1 MYLATIRIVGLILA
15 LAAGF
20 AGAQNFPQK
29 PVRMVVP
36 YTPAGPVD
44 FTTRVLQ
51 PKLQERW
58 GQPVIVDN
66 KPGASGMIGG
76 EFVAKSL
83 PDGYTL
89 LVGTIQSHAMNVGT
103 IKKMLYDPQ
112 KDFTPITQVT
122 RANWVLAVHPS
133 LGVNSF
139 RALVDYI
146 RARPGKV
153 SYGSSGIG
161 GTSHLAFELL
171 GAASGLQMLHVPYKG
186 TAQALNDVIQGQV
199 QMIIGDLP
207 TVLPQIKAGRVVGI
221 AVTGSVRAPLAPDLQ
236 TIAEGGVPGFDVQPW
251 QGVFGPPG
259 MPADLVRKINADI
272 VAVLRMPEVRDRFST
287 SGVETAG
294 STPDEFAAL
303 VQREV
308 GRWTEGARVAG
319 IKPE

>member
-1 MYLATIRIVGLILA
+1 MCSLAIRIAGLTLA
-15 LAAGF
+15 LSTGL
-20 AGAQNFPQK
+20 AGAQGFPQK

-51 PKLQERW
+51 PKLQELW
-58 GQPVIVDN
+58 GQPVVVDN

-76 EFVAKSL
+76 EFVAKSP

-103 IKKMLYDPQ
+103 IKKMLYDPL

-139 RALVDYI
+139 RGLIDYVK
-146 RARPGKV
+146 ARPGKV

-161 GTSHLAFELL
+161 GTSHLAFEML
-171 GAASGLQMLHVPYKG
+171 GVASGLQMLHVPYKG
-186 TAQALNDVIQGQV
+186 TAQALNDVMQGQV
-199 QMIIGDLP
+199 QMLIGDLP

-221 AVTGSVRAPLAPDLQ
+221 AVTGSVRASLAPELP
-236 TIAEGGVPGFDVQPW
+236 TIAEGGIPGFDVQPW

-272 VAVLRMPEVRDRFST
+272 VAVLRLPDVRARFAA
-287 SGVETAG
+287 SGIDAAG
-294 STPDEFAAL
+294 STPEEFAAF

>member
-1 MYLATIRIVGLILA
+1 MMRFTPSLAGFILA
-15 LAAGF
+15 LSAGL
-20 AGAQNFPQK
+20 AGAQGFPQK
-29 PVRMVVP
+29 PVRLVVP

-51 PKLQERW
+51 PRLQELW
-58 GQPVIVDN
+58 GQPVLVDN

-76 EFVAKSL
+76 DFVAKSA

-103 IKKMLYDPQ
+103 IKNMLYDPL
-112 KDFTPITQVT
+112 KDFTPISQVT
-122 RANWVLAVHPS
+122 RANWILAVHPS

-146 RARPGKV
+146 KARPGKE

-161 GTSHLAFELL
+161 GTSHLAFEML

-186 TAQALNDVIQGQV
+186 TAQALSDVAQGRV

-207 TVLPQIKAGRVVGI
+207 TILPQVKAGRLVGI
-221 AVTGSVRAPLAPDLQ
+221 AVTGAVRSPVVPELP
-236 TIAEGGVPGFDVQPW
+236 TIAEAGVAGFDVQPW

-259 MPADLVRKINADI
+259 MPPELARKISADI
-272 VAVLRMPEVRDRFST
+272 VAVLRFPEVRTRLST
-287 SGVETAG
+287 SGVEPVG
-294 STPDEFAAL
+294 STPEEFASF
-303 VQREV
+303 VRREV
-308 GRWTEGARVAG
+308 TRWTDAARVAG